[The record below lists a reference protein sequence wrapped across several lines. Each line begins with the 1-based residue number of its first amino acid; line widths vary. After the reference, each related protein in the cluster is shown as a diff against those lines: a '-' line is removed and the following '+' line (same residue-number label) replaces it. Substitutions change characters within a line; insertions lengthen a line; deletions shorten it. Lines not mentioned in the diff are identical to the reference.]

1 MEETGFV
8 PFPGNLDPRAQE
20 FRPRHNNLQDFT
32 TKFPPFGP
40 PPPPPPPQLPQ
51 LLHQVYYPYTPQA
64 VPFCDFVGFTQYHH
78 HVPPMY
84 DTVGTPLPLPPT
96 GAPTRTLVLSSVPSD
111 VSETLIRRELEVF
124 GEVRGVQMERVG
136 DGIVTVH
143 FYDLRHAERALR
155 EIREQH
161 MLHQARLRN
170 LFIQNCESLSLN
182 IAPPP
187 PARGLIAGCVV
198 WAQFIIPSCKAVP
211 DGQNQGTL
219 VVFNLD
225 PNVSTRCLKET
236 FQAFGAVKEL
246 RETPLKRHQR
256 FVEFYDVR
264 DAAKALGEMNG
275 KEIYGKQVD
284 IEFSRPGGYG
294 KKFFNASTTTSK
306 TSFSAPDINST
317 TNLNRSRIST
327 YASPPSPPLL
337 RRFSSGCSSPNIS
350 PRSFLSETHSS
361 AGKKPSGNP
370 GKGNPNE
377 ASNEAASSG
386 CLSLGGGA
394 VGDGI
399 VEKVTDHGHP
409 KKSSKKSQNSQSFI
423 ATKHQQKSAKSWKGT
438 RQAKKFD
445 TRFLISGDDSMVE
458 TSGSD
463 SRTTVMIKNIPNKY
477 SQKLLLNM
485 LDNHCI
491 HCNEQIADGDDQPLS
506 SYDFLYLP
514 IDFNNKCNVGYG
526 FVNMTSPQAAWRL
539 YKAFHNQHW
548 EVFNSRKIC
557 AVTYARVQG
566 LEALKE
572 HFKNSKFP
580 CEMDHYLPVVFSPPR
595 DGRQQTEPLPIIG
608 LKQLQQPINLGHR
621 PHHEIED
628 GVDDSSLKTCNKLCG
643 NTDQEGE
650 NQHKCC
656 SSICSSQNGGDVG
669 DDDKDSSGG
678 SN

>member
-1 MEETGFV
+1 
-8 PFPGNLDPRAQE
+8 
-20 FRPRHNNLQDFT
+20 
-32 TKFPPFGP
+32 
-40 PPPPPPPQLPQ
+40 
-51 LLHQVYYPYTPQA
+51 
-64 VPFCDFVGFTQYHH
+64 
-78 HVPPMY
+78 MY
-84 DTVGTPLPLPPT
+84 DTVSTPLPLPLPPT
-96 GAPTRTLVLSSVPSD
+96 GAPTRTLVLSSVPGD

-294 KKFFNASTTTSK
+294 KKFFNANTTTSK
-306 TSFSAPDINST
+306 TSFSAPAINST
-317 TNLNRSRIST
+317 TSFNRSRIST

-399 VEKVTDHGHP
+399 VEKVTDHGPP
-409 KKSSKKSQNSQSFI
+409 KKSSKKSQNSQSFT

-445 TRFLISGDDSMVE
+445 TRFLISGDESMVE

-491 HCNEQIADGDDQPLS
+491 HCNEQIADGDDDQPLS

-580 CEMDHYLPVVFSPPR
+580 CEMDHHLPVVFSPPR
-595 DGRQQTEPLPIIG
+595 DGRQQTEPLPIICH
-608 LKQLQQPINLGHR
+608 KHNQQPINIILGDSIACT
-621 PHHEIED
+621 HHEID
-628 GVDDSSLKTCNKLCG
+628 GVNESLKTSNKLFG
-643 NTDQEGE
+643 DADQEGE
-650 NQHKCC
+650 NQLKC
-656 SSICSSQNGGDVG
+656 SSSSSQNGGDTG
-669 DDDKDSSGG
+669 DDDKDSSSG
-678 SN
+678 SS

>member
-8 PFPGNLDPRAQE
+8 RFPGNLDPRAQE
-20 FRPRHNNLQDFT
+20 FRPRHNNLRDFT
-32 TKFPPFGP
+32 QELTPFVP
-40 PPPPPPPQLPQ
+40 PPLPPSQLV
-51 LLHQVYYPYTPQA
+51 HQVYYPYTPQA
-64 VPFCDFVGFTQYHH
+64 VPLCDFVGFTQYHH
-78 HVPPMY
+78 HVPPVY
-84 DTVGTPLPLPPT
+84 DSVGTSLSLPPT
-96 GAPTRTLVLSSVPSD
+96 GAPTRTLVLSLVPTE
-111 VSETLIRRELEVF
+111 VSETLVRRELEVF
-124 GEVRGVQMERVG
+124 GEVRGVQMERLG
-136 DGIVTVH
+136 DGMVTVH

-161 MLHQARLRN
+161 MQHQARLRN
-170 LFIQNCESLSLN
+170 LFIQNRESLSMN

-198 WAQFIIPSCKAVP
+198 WAQFILPSCKAVP

-225 PNVSTRCLKET
+225 PNVSTRCLKEI

-246 RETPLKRHQR
+246 RETPLKRHQK

-264 DAAKALGEMNG
+264 DAAMALREMNG

-294 KKFFNASTTTSK
+294 KKFFNASTTISKNSSISTPCINSTASLNRSK
-306 TSFSAPDINST
+306 TST
-317 TNLNRSRIST
+317 HV
-327 YASPPSPPLL
+327 SPPSPPLL
-337 RRFSSGCSSPNIS
+337 HRFSSGCSSPNIS
-350 PRSFLSETHSS
+350 PRSFLPETLSS

-370 GKGNPNE
+370 GIGNPNE

-394 VGDGI
+394 AGDGI
-399 VEKVTDHGHP
+399 VDKVTDHGPP
-409 KKSSKKSQNSQSFI
+409 KKSSKKSLHSQSFT
-423 ATKHQQKSAKSWKGT
+423 ATKQQQKSAKSWKGT
-438 RQAKKFD
+438 RQARKFD
-445 TRFLISGDDSMVE
+445 NRFLISDDSMVE

-526 FVNMTSPQAAWRL
+526 FVNMTSPPAAWRL
-539 YKAFHNQHW
+539 YKAFHDQHW

-608 LKQLQQPINLGHR
+608 LKQLQQPVNVTLGHPITCAAR
-621 PHHEIED
+621 SEIESSSSIED
-628 GVDDSSLKTCNKLCG
+628 SLKICNELHG
-643 NTDQEGE
+643 NTDREGE
-650 NQHKCC
+650 NQVQCC
-656 SSICSSQNGGDVG
+656 GSVSRNGGDGG
-669 DDDKDSSGG
+669 DDDKDSK
-678 SN
+678 

>member
-8 PFPGNLDPRAQE
+8 RFPGNLDPRAQE
-20 FRPRHNNLQDFT
+20 FRPRHSNLQDFT
-32 TKFPPFGP
+32 QEITPFVP
-40 PPPPPPPQLPQ
+40 PPLPPSQ

-78 HVPPMY
+78 HVPPVY
-84 DTVGTPLPLPPT
+84 DSVGPSLPLPPT
-96 GAPTRTLVLSSVPSD
+96 GAPTRTLVLSLVPTE
-111 VSETLIRRELEVF
+111 VSETLVRRELEVF
-124 GEVRGVQMERVG
+124 GEVRGVQMERLG
-136 DGIVTVH
+136 DGMVTVH

-161 MLHQARLRN
+161 MQHQASGTLSSNR
-170 LFIQNCESLSLN
+170 ESLSMN

-198 WAQFIIPSCKAVP
+198 WAQFILPSCKAVP
-211 DGQNQGTL
+211 DGLNQGTL

-225 PNVSTRCLKET
+225 PNVSTRCLKEI

-246 RETPLKRHQR
+246 RETPLKRHQK

-264 DAAKALGEMNG
+264 DAAMALREMNG

-294 KKFFNASTTTSK
+294 KKFFNASTTISKNSSISTPCINSTASLNRSK
-306 TSFSAPDINST
+306 TS
-317 TNLNRSRIST
+317 T
-327 YASPPSPPLL
+327 YVSPPSPPLL
-337 RRFSSGCSSPNIS
+337 HRFSSGCSSPNIS
-350 PRSFLSETHSS
+350 PRSFLPETLSS

-370 GKGNPNE
+370 GIGGNPNE

-394 VGDGI
+394 AGDGI
-399 VEKVTDHGHP
+399 VDKVADHGPP
-409 KKSSKKSQNSQSFI
+409 KKSSKKSQNSQSFT
-423 ATKHQQKSAKSWKGT
+423 ATKQQQKSAKSWKGT
-438 RQAKKFD
+438 RQARKFD
-445 TRFLISGDDSMVE
+445 NRFLISDDSMAE

-526 FVNMTSPQAAWRL
+526 FVNMTSPPAAWRL
-539 YKAFHNQHW
+539 YKAFHDQHW

-595 DGRQQTEPLPIIG
+595 DGRQQTEPLPITG
-608 LKQLQQPINLGHR
+608 LKQLQQPINVTLGHPITCAAR
-621 PHHEIED
+621 SEIESSSSSIED
-628 GVDDSSLKTCNKLCG
+628 SLKICCNELHG

-650 NQHKCC
+650 NQVKCC
-656 SSICSSQNGGDVG
+656 GSVSRNGGDGG
-669 DDDKDSSGG
+669 DDDTDSM
-678 SN
+678 

>member
-8 PFPGNLDPRAQE
+8 RFPGNLDPRAQE

-32 TKFPPFGP
+32 PELAPFVP
-40 PPPPPPPQLPQ
+40 PPPPPSQ
-51 LLHQVYYPYTPQA
+51 LLNQVYYPYTPQA
-64 VPFCDFVGFTQYHH
+64 VPVCDFVGFTQYHH
-78 HVPPMY
+78 HVPPVY
-84 DTVGTPLPLPPT
+84 DSVGPPLPLPPT
-96 GAPTRTLVLSSVPSD
+96 GAPTRTLVLSSVPTE
-111 VSETLIRRELEVF
+111 VTETLMRRELEVF

-136 DGIVTVH
+136 DGMVTVH

-170 LFIQNCESLSLN
+170 LFIQNCESLSMN

-225 PNVSTRCLKET
+225 PDVSTRCLKEI

-246 RETPLKRHQR
+246 RETPSKKHQK

-264 DAAKALGEMNG
+264 DAAMALREMNG

-306 TSFSAPDINST
+306 NSISTPSINST
-317 TNLNRSRIST
+317 ANLNRSKTST
-327 YASPPSPPLL
+327 CVSPASPTLL

-350 PRSFLSETHSS
+350 PRSFLSETLSS

-394 VGDGI
+394 VGDG
-399 VEKVTDHGHP
+399 VVDKATDHGPP
-409 KKSSKKSQNSQSFI
+409 KKSSKKSQNSQSSTT
-423 ATKHQQKSAKSWKGT
+423 TKQQQKSAKSWKGT
-438 RQAKKFD
+438 RQTKKFD
-445 TRFLISGDDSMVE
+445 NRFLISDDSMVDNN
-458 TSGSD
+458 GSD

-539 YKAFHNQHW
+539 YKAFHDQHW

-608 LKQLQQPINLGHR
+608 LKQLQQPINVILGH
-621 PHHEIED
+621 PITCAAHSEIE
-628 GVDDSSLKTCNKLCG
+628 GSIDD

-650 NQHKCC
+650 NQLECC
-656 SSICSSQNGGDVG
+656 SSSISRNGGDAG
-669 DDDKDSSGG
+669 DDDKDSK
-678 SN
+678 